1 MFEHCLNEAERFL
14 ASDKDVIVSVKK
26 VWMQVGKHGKKQGFD
41 TPSLADFTAMLEAD
55 MRFEFMSSQPPG
67 DGMFK
72 ETVGKEQTVEEAE
85 MESLGFYSGDRV
97 KLRSIELTPE
107 LIGDLIR
114 RKVDMTMHA
123 LTQAW
128 EKRPTDDQE
137 AEDQLLEILA
147 KTQKLQREVKETFS
161 DNRMKEL
168 STALKKTK
176 KKPSPKKSKNPSVAK
191 TRSAQKKNRPK
202 KRTPSKKS
210 TRGKKK

>member
-1 MFEHCLNEAERFL
+1 
-14 ASDKDVIVSVKK
+14 
-26 VWMQVGKHGKKQGFD
+26 MQVGKQGKKQGFEI
-41 TPSLADFTAMLEAD
+41 PSLADFTAMLEAD
-55 MRFEFMSSQPPG
+55 TRFEFMPSHPPG
-67 DGMFK
+67 DDLFEGAA
-72 ETVGKEQTVEEAE
+72 GKEQAVEEAE
-85 MESLGFYSGDRV
+85 MENLGFYSGDRV

-107 LIGDLIR
+107 IIGDLIR

-168 STALKKTK
+168 STALKKAK
-176 KKPSPKKSKNPSVAK
+176 KKPSSKKSKKQPVAK
-191 TRSAQKKNRPK
+191 ARAPKKKNQPN
-202 KRTPSKKS
+202 KRIPLKKS